1 MAVESDR
8 RRREIERLHDAVVV
22 QLDGRTMPR
31 GSERASGAGRSEI
44 DVDAAVASTISIVRQ
59 VASALIDLQE
69 TSRRQEEMLYD
80 QRQAIADLQHQKQA
94 AYGELAEAERAV
106 QAERE
111 RADRAESRLLSI
123 EAQHRRLEDYCAALR
138 SHLNSLM
145 SVVHDSLA
153 VGGGA
158 SGGAVEDHLS

>member
-8 RRREIERLHDAVVV
+8 RRREIERLHEAVVV
-22 QLDGRTMPR
+22 QLDSRTMTR
-31 GSERASGAGRSEI
+31 GSDRANGAGRDEI

-69 TSRRQEEMLYD
+69 TSRQQEEMLYD
-80 QRQAIADLQHQKQA
+80 QRQSIADLQHQKQA
-94 AYGELAEAERAV
+94 AYGELAEAERAGK
-106 QAERE
+106 ADRE
-111 RADRAESRLLSI
+111 RADRAESRLLSS
-123 EAQHRRLEDYCAALR
+123 EAQLRRLEDYCASLR

-153 VGGGA
+153 VGGAA
-158 SGGAVEDHLS
+158 SGGSIDGHLS